1 MSPLSFS
8 FFFSY
13 WIFAWFLCYELGW
26 TKYNPYLWLWIAF
39 IANFMFS
46 IAMIYYQ
53 NDVIDILLFLFVNLL
68 IKGVPIW
75 LLSGSVIRQRDFQAG
90 LILLGIYFAYLAW
103 NNKLLKHNVFYEQIR
118 AIQSNQPITPFV
130 HFVKRW
136 IAGNQ

>member
-1 MSPLSFS
+1 
-8 FFFSY
+8 
-13 WIFAWFLCYELGW
+13 
-26 TKYNPYLWLWIAF
+26 
-39 IANFMFS
+39 MFS